1 MTAATSWPWNR
12 TLSVAR
18 TAWVSPERVGIHA
31 RLWAA
36 RSAPVTTAT
45 TPGSAAAAEVSMD
58 AMRAWGTG
66 LRRTAACSIPGRTTS
81 STKRPAPRRKRSS
94 SLRRSECPMPPIP
107 GGVAW
112 VVGCS
117 VVVIVRALLA
127 LGGGGRRGGMLRRPA
142 HRLHDVHVARA
153 AAQVPGD
160 GPADLVLAGVGVAV
174 EQRPADQHHRRRA
187 EPALQAVALPEA
199 LLDGVEL
206 AVARQ
211 ALDGGD
217 RPAVGLHREQ
227 RAGLHRR
234 AVEQHR
240 AHPAARGVAPDM
252 GAGEAQVGPDEVG
265 QEHPGLDVVVALDTV
280 DGDRD
285 LHGRP
290 PLQSAV
296 VLPASSAA
304 RASPRRTNTRTMWR
318 LYSAD
323 PRTSLRG
330 LAARAAASAASA
342 NNSSPGCSPTSTC
355 SASRAWTFEGPT
367 EVSAMPASAILPSST
382 SNRVATA
389 TVA

>member
-1 MTAATSWPWNR
+1 MRSRASCATYGSSAMTAATSWPWNR

-66 LRRTAACSIPGRTTS
+66 LRRTAACSIRGRTMS

-117 VVVIVRALLA
+117 VVVIVALLA
-127 LGGGGRRGGMLRRPA
+127 LGGGGRRSGMYRRPA

-174 EQRPADQHHRRRA
+174 KQRPADQHHRRRA
-187 EPALQAVALPEA
+187 EPALQAVALLEA

-234 AVEQHR
+234 AVEHHR

-252 GAGEAQVGPDEVG
+252 GAGEAQVGPHEVG
-265 QEHPGLDVVVALDTV
+265 QEHPGLDVVAALDTV

-290 PLQSAV
+290 LFRPRWSFR
-296 VLPASSAA
+296 PARRLGPAPGGRTPAPCGACTRPIPGRRCAGS
-304 RASPRRTNTRTMWR
+304 RPGRRRRPPRRTTRR
-318 LYSAD
+318 LGA
-323 PRTSLRG
+323 PRRAPAPPRG
-330 LAARAAASAASA
+330 RGGSKAPPR
-342 NNSSPGCSPTSTC
+342 
-355 SASRAWTFEGPT
+355 
-367 EVSAMPASAILPSST
+367 
-382 SNRVATA
+382 
-389 TVA
+389 